1 MDLNNNIGKAYDR
14 ISKLPDS
21 LINHILS
28 FLDIKLV
35 ARTCILSKRWKY
47 IWTSIPTLVFPYFL
61 PNPPSLSETN
71 KFMEFVDRTL
81 VLHDES
87 NIQKC
92 HLTTNEL
99 MSASRFHLWIE
110 NLTRRNIQEL
120 ELWLDQDKPFYIPL
134 SLFRCES
141 LNKLELIANNGTRL
155 PGTFIFPKL
164 KSLKLIG
171 IQFTDNDCWKEQHF
185 SNCHVLEDLILED
198 CTWFGVSDF
207 CISTPTLKLLEICNL
222 TWAEEGLQNCALEI
236 HVPNLVSL
244 TYCGSVAREYVLS
257 SFQTLESA
265 KVHLCEYGNVLRK
278 QQIGFAA
285 YLRKLYLET
294 YAETLESCIDE
305 NEENEHSWASHMLT
319 AGCMF
324 QHLQSVTYVRF
335 SGNEREM
342 RWVKL
347 ISKNAKD
354 LRTIRLYLRSD
365 DLINKKVLKSEFQ
378 SLPKASESCEF
389 EFKEC

>member
-1 MDLNNNIGKAYDR
+1 
-14 ISKLPDS
+14 
-21 LINHILS
+21 
-28 FLDIKLV
+28 
-35 ARTCILSKRWKY
+35 
-47 IWTSIPTLVFPYFL
+47 
-61 PNPPSLSETN
+61 
-71 KFMEFVDRTL
+71 MEFVDRTL

-92 HLTTNEL
+92 HLTTNEH
-99 MSASRFHLWIE
+99 MSASRVHLWIE

-120 ELWLDQDKPFYIPL
+120 ELWLDQGKPFYIPL

-155 PGTFIFPKL
+155 PRSFIFPKL

-198 CTWFGVSDF
+198 CTWFGVSNF
-207 CISTPTLKLLEICNL
+207 CISTPTLKLWEICNL

-236 HVPNLVSL
+236 HAPNLVSL
-244 TYCGSVAREYVLS
+244 TYCGTVAKEYVLS

-265 KVHLCEYGNVLRK
+265 KVHLCDYGNVLRK
-278 QQIGFAA
+278 QHIGYAA
-285 YLRKLYLET
+285 SIIDDFVNILPVFHDVDELILKEGKNTTDKSLFPFLKAVPNLRLLVFE
-294 YAETLESCIDE
+294 ESCIDDNKE
-305 NEENEHSWASHMLT
+305 KEHSWASHMLT

-324 QHLQSVTYVRF
+324 QHLQSVTFMRF
-335 SGNEREM
+335 SGNAREM

-347 ISKNAKD
+347 ILKNAKA
-354 LRTIRLYLRSD
+354 LITIRLYLRSD
-365 DLINKKVLKSEFQ
+365 DLINIKVLKSDFV
-378 SLPKASESCEF
+378 SLPKASERCEF
-389 EFKEC
+389 EFKEY